1 MSELY
6 HPGLQ
11 PERTHLAW
19 GRTGLGF
26 LVNAGLLIRFAPL
39 AHPPVLAYGAAGVLV
54 LGGIV
59 VSALGRFSYAP
70 RNRALAVRRSV
81 AAPQLLRVVWLFL
94 SVGTVGAAAA
104 MISAGLGG

>member
-11 PERTHLAW
+11 AERTHLAW

-39 AHPPVLAYGAAGVLV
+39 AHPPALAYGAAGVLAV
-54 LGGIV
+54 GGMV
-59 VSALGRFSYAP
+59 VSALGRLSYAP
-70 RNRALAVRRSV
+70 RNRALAAGRSV
-81 AAPQLLRVVWLFL
+81 AARQLLRVVWLFL
-94 SVGTVGAAAA
+94 SLGTIGAAAA
-104 MISAGLGG
+104 LLSAVFDG

>member
-1 MSELY
+1 MTELY
-6 HPGLQ
+6 HHGLQ

-39 AHPPVLAYGAAGVLV
+39 AHPPALAYGAAGVLV
-54 LGGIV
+54 VGGVV
-59 VSALGRFSYAP
+59 VSALGRFAYAP
-70 RNRALAVRRSV
+70 RNRALAARRSV
-81 AAPQLLRVVWLFL
+81 AARQSLRVAWLFL

-104 MISAGLGG
+104 LLSAVFDG